1 MSLYRNQTSIA
12 ITGATLLLVMFPFTA
27 KPSWACSASG
37 GSGFS
42 SGSQTDA
49 NSVTVCAKQVT
60 TTKVVTKPAPKPVA
74 APAKPVVV
82 APKPVSAPPKAAPK
96 PAPKPVATPPK
107 VKLSIP
113 LAPAK
118 LTPPPALLKPTPT
131 PVTKPIAKPAVPTPA
146 KPTAAPKPVAAKT
159 QLITSSA
166 TGQASFTPAPL
177 VALANPSSVAVGTS
191 VNFSVNPSLHF
202 KAGEILGKSATVMFS
217 PGTPRW
223 TFDDGSSLT
232 GKSVNRTFL
241 QVGQR
246 SASVSVD
253 YAVSYQFSGDAG
265 WTDSGSITVSDSVSV
280 EVTAAADYSPPAAQS
295 GVVRLVGGACGAN
308 SSLFGCGN

>member
-1 MSLYRNQTSIA
+1 
-12 ITGATLLLVMFPFTA
+12 V
-27 KPSWACSASG
+27 
-37 GSGFS
+37 
-42 SGSQTDA
+42 
-49 NSVTVCAKQVT
+49 
-60 TTKVVTKPAPKPVA
+60 
-74 APAKPVVV
+74 
-82 APKPVSAPPKAAPK
+82 
-96 PAPKPVATPPK
+96 
-107 VKLSIP
+107 
-113 LAPAK
+113 
-118 LTPPPALLKPTPT
+118 
-131 PVTKPIAKPAVPTPA
+131 AKPAVPAPA

-177 VALANPSSVAVGTS
+177 VALANPSSVPVGTS

-232 GKSVNRTFL
+232 GKSVNRTFT

-253 YAVSYQFSGDAG
+253 YVVSYQFSGDAG